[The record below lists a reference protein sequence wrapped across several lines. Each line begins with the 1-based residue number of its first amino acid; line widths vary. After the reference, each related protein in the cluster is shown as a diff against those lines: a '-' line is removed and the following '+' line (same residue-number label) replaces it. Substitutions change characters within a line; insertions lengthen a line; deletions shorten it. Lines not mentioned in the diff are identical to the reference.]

1 MKHHKTITILF
12 AIICMATDANA
23 FVPERMHP
31 TDRFMITVF
40 SDIWQDVPETIDLR
54 TIQRGVSISALQDM
68 PLGRTNLSVAAGLAF
83 SSHNLYSDNRYIFS
97 LNLNQFRFVPIEPDH
112 DYDKNKLSMN
122 YLEVPVQ
129 LRFRTRNLPST
140 LRFYAGVKAGYLF
153 HAHTK
158 FVGKEYYD
166 NDADTGPPFVTERTI
181 KVKEHK
187 LDNINKYR
195 IGLTG
200 TIGYGAVNLHLYY
213 QLTETF
219 NNNNASGMYPL
230 SVGVSFMIF

>member
-1 MKHHKTITILF
+1 MKQYKTIAILI
-12 AIICMATDANA
+12 AIICMATNLQA

-40 SDIWQDVPETIDLR
+40 SDIWQDVPETMDLR
-54 TIQRGVSISALQDM
+54 TIQRGVSINAFQDM
-68 PLGRTNLSVAAGLAF
+68 PIGRTNFSLAAGLAF
-83 SSHNLYSDNRYIFS
+83 SSHNLYSDHRYRFIPEM
-97 LNLNQFRFVPIEPDH
+97 NQFHFVAIDPAH

-129 LRFRTRNLPST
+129 LRFRTRDLPST
-140 LRFYAGVKAGYLF
+140 LRLYAGVKAGYLF

-166 NDADTGPPFVTERTI
+166 GQQEPPALVDKRTI

-200 TIGYGAVNLHLYY
+200 TVGYGAFNLHVYY

-219 NNNNASGMYPL
+219 KDNNAEGMFPL
-230 SVGVSFMIF
+230 SVGISFILF